1 MELLE
6 SEPFGYRKLSI
17 QLALFAFLLFTAR
30 GVPTEESIRVVVLIA
45 TEIFVGAEIWKRLI
59 KDHQIQSIEIL
70 GMGFAI
76 GSAIFTIIDQLI
88 IRSGI
93 QINELLVPI
102 VTVTLTIVLKSR
114 VRIEWSS
121 TERLQTSTQSS
132 IFLTLCVFLGFGELT
147 YGSLLAV
154 LILIGLL
161 LAKPKW
167 VSSKWNRLIISTAG
181 VCGSIFLYSQFKP
194 HVAYSSWFL
203 RPLYTGTDDAVFSE
217 SIAYSVAHFGSSEHA
232 AAQGTNLRYH
242 WFSLA
247 WSGMVD
253 RVASTSPFTMTLHVV
268 PVITFM
274 AIAALLLAVSIRLN
288 MNGYFI
294 FIAPLILFATSTAP
308 GSTRFFHVLNTS
320 NVLPYVWTLA
330 LVLVIV
336 LFCKSEI
343 NFANHLIVFFLAVIL
358 LAKIPYAVAPLTGL
372 VCMHLYSA
380 MKDWGKLKATVIQ
393 LTVTFVTLSTVF
405 VAFLTPNKWEKRQF
419 KIDWNL
425 MHAAH
430 GSNYRF
436 IIAPVFIL
444 ILLVTRFPLI
454 FMFKTLSVNKR
465 LRVFLI
471 GAIFTG
477 LFRFVLNGSSAEF
490 YFFNSALLFGS
501 IAVAIVVSDIVNENV
516 QLKNRTF
523 LTIGIV
529 SMVISFISIKLW
541 DWLSSTYGLSRFEM
555 IQMAFP
561 LIISV
566 FLTLIFYFK
575 ISKYDLFS
583 PLRAVSLAMI
593 VSLTFAGIGIFITQ
607 TINTPTY
614 SSFGGIATRED
625 IDSLNWLRNNSK
637 VDAVIATNRGICTGS
652 DPCGFDESSFLISA
666 VAHRRV
672 LIEGPRFVTGGRPY
686 PDWVNERI
694 QKSLAFANSPSNT
707 SFYNLKNMGVT
718 WYFMDT
724 NYLSDSAISSNT
736 SWGEWA
742 ELVHQNSN
750 ILILKLRS

>member
-1 MELLE
+1 MLE
-6 SEPFGYRKLSI
+6 SKPFGYHILSS
-17 QLALFAFLLFTAR
+17 QLALFVFLLFTAR
-30 GVPTEESIRVVVLIA
+30 GIPTDESIRVVVLIA
-45 TEIFVGAEIWKRLI
+45 TEIFVGAEIWKRLV
-59 KDHQIQSIEIL
+59 KNHQSQSIEIL

-76 GSAIFTIIDQLI
+76 GSALFTIIDQLI
-88 IRSGI
+88 IHSGR
-93 QINELLVPI
+93 QINELVVPI
-102 VTVTLTIVLKSR
+102 VSVTLTMVVKSR
-114 VRIEWSS
+114 SRIKRSS
-121 TERLQTSTQSS
+121 TEQLQIVAESS
-132 IFLTLCVFLGFGELT
+132 IFLTLCVFLGFSELT

-167 VSSKWNRLIISTAG
+167 LSSGWNRLIISTAG
-181 VCGSIFLYSQFKP
+181 VCGSIFLYSRFRP
-194 HVAYSSWFL
+194 PITYSSLFL

-253 RVASTSPFTMTLHVV
+253 RVASTSPFTMTLHIV
-268 PVITFM
+268 PVVTFM
-274 AIAALLLAVSIRLN
+274 AIAALLLAISIRLN
-288 MNGYFI
+288 MNSYLI

-308 GSTRFFHVLNTS
+308 GSTRFFYVLNTS

-330 LVLVIV
+330 LVLTIV

-358 LAKIPYAVAPLTGL
+358 LAKIPYTVAPLTGL
-372 VCMHLYSA
+372 VCLHLYSA

-393 LTVTFVTLSTVF
+393 LTVIFVTLSTVF

-425 MHAAH
+425 MHIAQ

-444 ILLVTRFPLI
+444 VLVITRFPLI
-454 FMFKTLSVNKR
+454 FRFKTLSVNKR

-523 LTIGIV
+523 LIIGIV
-529 SMVISFISIKLW
+529 SMLISFISIKLW
-541 DWLSSTYGLSRFEM
+541 DSLSLTFDLSRFEM
-555 IQMAFP
+555 IQIAFP
-561 LIISV
+561 LIISF
-566 FLTLIFYFK
+566 FLTLMITFQIMK
-575 ISKYDLFS
+575 RR
-583 PLRAVSLAMI
+583 LRPQLKTLSSAII
-593 VSLTFAGIGIFITQ
+593 VSLIFASTGVYLTQ
-607 TINTPTY
+607 SMNTPIYTN
-614 SSFGGIATRED
+614 FGGIATRED

-637 VDAVIATNRGICTGS
+637 VDAVIATNRGICTGTN
-652 DPCGFDESSFLISA
+652 PCGFDESSFLISA

-694 QKSLAFANSPSNT
+694 RESLAFANSPSDT

-724 NYLSDSAISSNT
+724 NFLSDSAISSNT
-736 SWGEWA
+736 AWGEWA
-742 ELVHQNSN
+742 ELVHQDSN

>member
-1 MELLE
+1 MESKSL
-6 SEPFGYRKLSI
+6 KQWILSGQI
-17 QLALFAFLLFTAR
+17 ALFGFLFFTAR
-30 GVPTEESIRVVVLIA
+30 GVPTDESLRIVAI
-45 TEIFVGAEIWKRLI
+45 IGSQIYVGAEIWKLFVKNHRVQLI
-59 KDHQIQSIEIL
+59 ELL
-70 GMGFAI
+70 GMGFAF
-76 GSAIFTIIDQLI
+76 GSAIFTIIDQIL
-88 IRSGI
+88 IRSDLQLSDSVI
-93 QINELLVPI
+93 PI
-102 VTVTLTIVLKSR
+102 VLVSLTVLFKSR
-114 VRIEWSS
+114 PQIGSFS
-121 TERLQTSTQSS
+121 IDYLQDIPQATVFM
-132 IFLTLCVFLGFGELT
+132 ILCVFLGFGELT
-147 YGSLLAV
+147 HGSLLAV
-154 LILIGLL
+154 VILIGLFL
-161 LAKPKW
+161 TSLNWARTMWKE
-167 VSSKWNRLIISTAG
+167 LIISTVG
-181 VCGSIFLYSQFKP
+181 VCGYIFLYSQFKP
-194 HVAYSSWFL
+194 PIAYGSWFL

-217 SIAYSVAHFGSSEHA
+217 SVAYSVAHFGSSEYA